1 MSSQRD
7 LKVQALHELGNLH
20 FYAGNKR
27 YIVTGLKKST
37 VSFFFN
43 FQSYTSQLSHKF
55 LCCPLVPSS
64 NLLLAVF

>member
-1 MSSQRD
+1 MNNQRD

-37 VSFFFN
+37 V
-43 FQSYTSQLSHKF
+43 
-55 LCCPLVPSS
+55 
-64 NLLLAVF
+64 

>member
-1 MSSQRD
+1 MNNQND

-37 VSFFFN
+37 VSLF
-43 FQSYTSQLSHKF
+43 
-55 LCCPLVPSS
+55 
-64 NLLLAVF
+64 